1 MVVLVIG
8 VSVWFVVEV
17 AKLHLDHTPRW
28 PPEITP
34 LTAQKLHHVRG
45 RYLVRLLAALAGHSH
60 ISTTQRYIDV
70 NAEQLSAAVEL
81 L

>member
-1 MVVLVIG
+1 
-8 VSVWFVVEV
+8 VVEV

-45 RYLVRLLAALAGHSH
+45 RYPRAAPLTAPLTAQFLQARAHS
-60 ISTTQRYIDV
+60 
-70 NAEQLSAAVEL
+70 
-81 L
+81 